1 MVIFLIFAVSMKTI
15 TQTYPF
21 WEEFVNVLSHGV
33 GLLLSIAAL
42 TLMVVFAS
50 LDGNAWHIVGAA
62 IFGASLVVLYLA
74 STLFHGVRKP
84 DVRKWLNVFDH
95 AAIYI
100 LIAGTYTPFLLV
112 TLNGAWGWSLFGV
125 IWGLAIAG
133 VVFKIFFT
141 GRFNA
146 VSTIVYVLMGWL
158 IVIAIVPLF
167 ENLPTAGLIWLVAGG
182 LSYSVGAVFFMFD
195 RLPFNHAIFHFLVL
209 GGSVCHFFAVFLY
222 VIP

>member
-1 MVIFLIFAVSMKTI
+1 MKTV

-84 DVRKWLNVFDH
+84 DVRKWLNVLDH

-182 LSYSVGAVFFMFD
+182 ISYSVGAVFFMFD

>member
-1 MVIFLIFAVSMKTI
+1 MLIFAVSMKTSV
-15 TQTYPF
+15 QTYPRR
-21 WEEFVNVLSHGV
+21 EEFVNVLSHGV
-33 GLLLSIAAL
+33 GLLFSIAAL
-42 TLMVVFAS
+42 ALMVVYAS

-74 STLFHGVRKP
+74 STLFHGVRQP
-84 DVRKWLNVFDH
+84 VWRKRLNVFDH
-95 AAIYI
+95 AAIYV
-100 LIAGTYTPFLLV
+100 LIAGTYTPFMLV

-146 VSTIVYVLMGWL
+146 LSTIVYVLMGWL

-167 ENLPTAGLIWLVAGG
+167 ENLPTAGLIWLIAGG
-182 LSYSVGAVFFMFD
+182 LSYSVGAVFFMLD
-195 RLPFNHAIFHFLVL
+195 RLPFNHAIFHFFVL
-209 GGSVCHFFAVFLY
+209 GGSVCHFFAVFWY

>member
-1 MVIFLIFAVSMKTI
+1 MKTV

-182 LSYSVGAVFFMFD
+182 ISYSVGAVFFMFD

>member
-1 MVIFLIFAVSMKTI
+1 MKTI

-50 LDGNAWHIVGAA
+50 LNGNAWHIVGAA
-62 IFGASLVVLYLA
+62 IFGASLVILYLA

-182 LSYSVGAVFFMFD
+182 ISYSVGAVFFMFD

>member
-1 MVIFLIFAVSMKTI
+1 MKTV

-84 DVRKWLNVFDH
+84 DVRRWLNVFDH

-125 IWGLAIAG
+125 IWGLAIAS

-167 ENLPTAGLIWLVAGG
+167 ENLPTAGLIWLLAGG

-195 RLPFNHAIFHFLVL
+195 RLPFNHAIFHLLVL